1 MKNCRSRAKRNRGM
15 RMKTGKLS
23 EGAHLETVRARDA
36 RAQIVH
42 NWCSVGPAKDAP
54 AKRSISVNAI
64 FYGQGIPQKN
74 WRLVPNWEAKNRFCT
89 KMGQALGKRV
99 RGWS

>member
-1 MKNCRSRAKRNRGM
+1 
-15 RMKTGKLS
+15 MKTGKLS

-42 NWCSVGPAKDAP
+42 NWCSVGAAKDAP

-64 FYGQGIPQKN
+64 FMDKAFRRKSGGLCQI
-74 WRLVPNWEAKNRFCT
+74 
-89 KMGQALGKRV
+89 GKPRIV
-99 RGWS
+99 SAPKCGRPWGSGCGVGVKTPG